1 MALLL
6 GLAVACAY
14 GSADF
19 LGGLGAKRSPT
30 VVVVVLSQLA
40 GLGLLAAVML
50 VFPSGEA
57 TATTLVLGAA
67 VGVAGLVAL
76 LLLYQGLATGVM
88 SVVAPITAVGSA
100 VLPVLWGVLNGERPS
115 VWSAIGVVIALASVV
130 LVSRAPN
137 AGRAEQ
143 GLGDHGFQDSR
154 PQNRRWLTSAIG
166 AGVGFGI
173 VFIILGSTG
182 DDAGFWPLLAA
193 RCTSVL
199 LAGVM
204 LAARRT
210 RLRPAPGDALL
221 LIGAGALDITANALF
236 VVATRRGLLS
246 LVSVVAS
253 LYPAATVLLA
263 RLVLNER
270 LSRPQLAGLGAAGL
284 GVALIATG

>member
-30 VVVVVLSQLA
+30 AVVVVISQVA

-50 VFPSGEA
+50 AFPSGEA
-57 TATTLVLGAA
+57 TATNLGLGAA
-67 VGVAGLVAL
+67 VGVAGLAGL
-76 LLLYQGLATGVM
+76 LLLYHGLSTGVM
-88 SVVAPITAVGSA
+88 SVVAPITAVGAA
-100 VLPVLWGVLNGERPS
+100 VLPVLWGVLQGERPS
-115 VWSAIGVVIALASVV
+115 AWSAVGAVVALASVV
-130 LVSRAPN
+130 LVSRAPRPTPEPHGGTSEPSTR
-137 AGRAEQ
+137 GR
-143 GLGDHGFQDSR
+143 H
-154 PQNRRWLTSAIG
+154 WLASAIG

-193 RCTSVL
+193 RVTSLL
-199 LAGVM
+199 LAGVVM
-204 LAARRT
+204 AARGIP
-210 RLRPAPGDALL
+210 LRPAAGDSLL
-221 LIGAGALDITANALF
+221 LVGAGVLDITANALF

-263 RLVLNER
+263 RLVLSER
-270 LSRPQLAGLGAAGL
+270 LSRTQLAGVGAAGL
-284 GVALIATG
+284 GVVLIAAG